1 MNTKRRRF
9 KLVSQCDNI
18 LTPMADSGAAPISR
32 IVLLLVVVG
41 QDVKSQRFNLKTLI
55 IGFEQNC
62 EKCIETNAI

>member
-1 MNTKRRRF
+1 
-9 KLVSQCDNI
+9 
-18 LTPMADSGAAPISR
+18 MADSGAASISR
-32 IVLLLVVVG
+32 IVLVVVG